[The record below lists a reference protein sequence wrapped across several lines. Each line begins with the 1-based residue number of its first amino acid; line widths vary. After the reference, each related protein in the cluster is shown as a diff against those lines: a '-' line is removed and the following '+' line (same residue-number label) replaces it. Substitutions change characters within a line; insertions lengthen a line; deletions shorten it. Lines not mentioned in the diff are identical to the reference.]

1 MAIFFVLLSFKAD
14 IDIGQR
20 SALSPILFALYI
32 TSFFHI
38 FKKRTKNLP
47 IPILVSLFFFV
58 DDSLFISQE
67 KSYKKSNV
75 ILYCSYTII
84 SSLFN
89 QFSLV
94 IKHKKSKAFYFSR
107 LTKNI
112 NPPLLNLR
120 PAGGTILK
128 IKDIWHYLGLF
139 FDITLDFMLTKPFQL
154 SRV

>member
-1 MAIFFVLLSFKAD
+1 MF
-14 IDIGQR
+14 
-20 SALSPILFALYI
+20 
-32 TSFFHI
+32 
-38 FKKRTKNLP
+38 
-47 IPILVSLFFFV
+47 LFFFV

-94 IKHKKSKAFYFSR
+94 IKHKKSEAFYFSR

-112 NPPLLNLR
+112 NPPLLDLR
-120 PAGGTILK
+120 PTDGTVLK
-128 IKDIWHYLGLF
+128 LKDTWYYLELF